1 MKKVAKKVI
10 YLCINWTFTLKYY
23 EIKMVMLRA
32 TVYTSPWTASVGQCE
47 ESSAWTEKEQ
57 EK

>member
-1 MKKVAKKVI
+1 
-10 YLCINWTFTLKYY
+10 
-23 EIKMVMLRA
+23 MLRA
-32 TVYTSPWTASVGQCE
+32 TVYTSPWTASVGQWE